1 MPTSLLGRPIFYT
14 EYLPT
19 LGSAGDVLLCN
30 WSQYIEGTYQPLQ
43 SAESIHVRFVNNER
57 AFRFTMR
64 NDGAPWWRSVLTP
77 KNGST
82 LSPYVTL
89 AA

>member
-1 MPTSLLGRPIFYT
+1 MQ
-14 EYLPT
+14 T
-19 LGSAGDVLLCN
+19 LGTAGDLMLVN
-30 WSQYIEGTYQPLQ
+30 WSQYLEGTYQPLQ

-64 NDGAPWWRSVLTP
+64 NDGAPWWRSALTP
-77 KNGST
+77 KHSSNT
-82 LSPYVTL
+82 LSPYVRL